1 MEKQVIVLQAE
12 RRDYLLKKVERL
24 LVTNEGSHP
33 LHLHPLEI
41 LNVCVIIT
49 KYIMICIYELL
60 LIIIF
65 LIVLDKIH
73 RQNSI
78 IIKKLDQLLSSQSSL
93 DNRIKVLE
101 NNHTNTDESF
111 INVIYKIYYF

>member
-1 MEKQVIVLQAE
+1 MAKLAIVPQPE
-12 RRDYLLKKVERL
+12 QRNYLPKKV
-24 LVTNEGSHP
+24 LVTKERMH
-33 LHLHPLEI
+33 LEI
-41 LNVCVIIT
+41 LIVCVIIT
-49 KYIMICIYELL
+49 KYIMICIYKLL
-60 LIIIF
+60 FIIIF

-93 DNRIKVLE
+93 DNRVKVLE

-111 INVIYKIYYF
+111 INVIYKITLLYYF

>member
-1 MEKQVIVLQAE
+1 MGKQVIVLQAE
-12 RRDYLLKKVERL
+12 RRDYLLKKVEKL
-24 LVTNEGSHP
+24 LITNEESHP
-33 LHLHPLEI
+33 LHLHPLEM
-41 LNVCVIIT
+41 NVCVIIT